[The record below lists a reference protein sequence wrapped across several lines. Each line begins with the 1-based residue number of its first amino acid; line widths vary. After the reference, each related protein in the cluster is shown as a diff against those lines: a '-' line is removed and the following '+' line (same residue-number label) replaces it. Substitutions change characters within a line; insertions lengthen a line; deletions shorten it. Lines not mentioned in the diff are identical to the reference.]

1 MRALPGR
8 SGCLLESQGMP
19 VILEPTETATLDRLA
34 WLLSGTTPAA
44 VPGTDV
50 TAWLLSV
57 LPKTRVLR

>member
-57 LPKTRVLR
+57 LPKTRALR